1 MASPTAR
8 SPLTL
13 PDPQE
18 SDQDDLTRPDRSG
31 LKNEPGLKERNMR
44 SRYPSTSGGGAS
56 WLPFPP
62 HVLLPRPT
70 PAPFPDPLASPA
82 AQPGLGSQ
90 AGMQQTG
97 LALMVLAAC
106 VALPNSE
113 GEWGCCLSKPPGER
127 GGTASQDGAGRSEGL
142 AAMWGTK
149 FDLLRQEFPITYKRV
164 A

>member
-31 LKNEPGLKERNMR
+31 LKKEPGLKERNMR
-44 SRYPSTSGGGAS
+44 SRYPSTSRGGAS

-62 HVLLPRPT
+62 HVLLPRPP

-82 AQPGLGSQ
+82 TQPGWGGRQECSRQDSLSWPWPPVWPFPTQ
-90 AGMQQTG
+90 KPYFPLPPA
-97 LALMVLAAC
+97 
-106 VALPNSE
+106 VALSFHIISPKGFWRE
-113 GEWGCCLSKPPGER
+113 
-127 GGTASQDGAGRSEGL
+127 
-142 AAMWGTK
+142 
-149 FDLLRQEFPITYKRV
+149 
-164 A
+164 